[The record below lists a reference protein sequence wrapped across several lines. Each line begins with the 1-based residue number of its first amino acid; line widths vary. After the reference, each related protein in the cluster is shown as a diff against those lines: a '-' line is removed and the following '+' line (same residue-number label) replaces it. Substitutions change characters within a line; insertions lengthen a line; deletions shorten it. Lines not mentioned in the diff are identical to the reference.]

1 MPLQKYDIAIGD
13 ITIRYNRTLYVDFT
27 IPYTE
32 SGVAMIVPVKDDNNN
47 MWIFLKPLSSGM
59 WFGSIILF
67 IYTGS
72 VVWLL
77 ERLNGNGHVHGPFSL
92 KQLGILMFF
101 SIFEESWVE
110 HYNFLQ
116 IPFYLCKILNKYV
129 TYVSECQN

>member
-1 MPLQKYDIAIGD
+1 MILKYNYLMPLQKYDIAIGD

-32 SGVAMIVPVKDDNNN
+32 SGVAMIVPVKDNNNN

-67 IYTGS
+67 IYTGA

-77 ERLNGNGHVHGPFSL
+77 EHLNGNGHVHGPFSL

-101 SIFEESWVE
+101 SIFEES
-110 HYNFLQ
+110 
-116 IPFYLCKILNKYV
+116 
-129 TYVSECQN
+129 